1 MASSTSMATESS
13 ARSTQSSLRTNSTTT
28 RNSESSLPST
38 SSVLQTNDGAQSSGT
53 PSETGGAQ
61 SSGAI
66 LTSGSST
73 TRSSAITTKHND
85 LVSQHDIFNIL
96 QLTVIFGVFELP
108 LIVLRCI
115 DNVSLIYEQLNQQF
129 SQHLILQLA
138 LQPVFQLKLVKKR
151 HIIAYKQF
159 NHESKPYTD
168 YLSVC
173 NVEYDSLDSNVP
185 GLGPLA
191 VNSLNACVDLCTNQ
205 GTNCTGFTF
214 SKSRRE
220 CLLKKI
226 MVPSIDSDPDFD
238 SVVRIAGPGGTSRR
252 SQLIA
257 NGDFS
262 ASQLAP
268 WTTEGT
274 EGVTFGVSNG
284 AAIANFPAADPD
296 QSSYY
301 AEIRQSF
308 GTPPALGSAYFC
320 TLNAAYVYDTD
331 ALCSIT
337 IYAINEDG
345 FYIELFD
352 SADYE
357 SSIRA
362 SYNISGVVT
371 STRTG
376 LAIRL
381 SCSDAPARSISF
393 DDVGFYTYAAAAGA
407 NPICPTPQQLITN
420 GDFSSG
426 GQDWEPEITGIVA
439 SYNGGTSGQAE
450 FAFTSQAADERSPIY
465 LAQQTALV
473 EVDQTYAVDAFV
485 NIVVSEATASC
496 DASIVLGFNTPW
508 EVYGSSTA
516 SYPIS
521 VRGVTTSDFSSR
533 CHCAARAAVPNL
545 RTFLGEQ
552 LELQIPY
559 EVTSSPTSRSSM
571 VDTASRLLNWRNA
584 KSIGI
589 RFFWVFGTATFVV
602 DNVVQCTSVTGGSM
616 EPTLSPL
623 DNTTGQKDYVLWN
636 KWEIESKIRR
646 GDIVLF
652 SLPGRPDDRGTKRV
666 IATEGDTVIL
676 DPRRRPKHEAS
687 GRDLPEST
695 GWDMYMRRVE
705 IPPGH
710 VWVEGDNWRK
720 TRDSNWYGPISK
732 SLIQGKASAVVWPWD
747 RSGSKPWESFKS
759 KTKVIQGQPREEREN
774 EWRVL
779 ESMGPNKPV

>member
-1 MASSTSMATESS
+1 
-13 ARSTQSSLRTNSTTT
+13 
-28 RNSESSLPST
+28 
-38 SSVLQTNDGAQSSGT
+38 
-53 PSETGGAQ
+53 
-61 SSGAI
+61 
-66 LTSGSST
+66 
-73 TRSSAITTKHND
+73 
-85 LVSQHDIFNIL
+85 
-96 QLTVIFGVFELP
+96 
-108 LIVLRCI
+108 
-115 DNVSLIYEQLNQQF
+115 
-129 SQHLILQLA
+129 
-138 LQPVFQLKLVKKR
+138 
-151 HIIAYKQF
+151 
-159 NHESKPYTD
+159 
-168 YLSVC
+168 
-173 NVEYDSLDSNVP
+173 
-185 GLGPLA
+185 
-191 VNSLNACVDLCTNQ
+191 
-205 GTNCTGFTF
+205 
-214 SKSRRE
+214 
-220 CLLKKI
+220 

-238 SVVRIAGPGGTSRR
+238 SVVRIVGPGGTSRR

-262 ASQLAP
+262 GSQLAP
-268 WTTEGT
+268 WTTDGT

-301 AEIRQSF
+301 AEFRQSF
-308 GTPPALGSAYFC
+308 GIPPALGSAYFC
-320 TLNAAYVYDTD
+320 TLNAAYVYDTN

-337 IYAINEDG
+337 IYAINEDD

-393 DDVGFYTYAAAAGA
+393 DDVGFFTYAAAAGA
-407 NPICPTPQQLITN
+407 NPICPIPQQLITN

-426 GQDWEPEITGIVA
+426 GQDWEPEITGTVA

-450 FAFTSQAADERSPIY
+450 FAFTSQAANERSPIS
-465 LAQQTALV
+465 LTQQTALV

-485 NIVVSEATASC
+485 NIVVSGATAGC

-521 VRGVTTSDFSSR
+521 VRGVTTSDFSSLLFSVV
-533 CHCAARAAVPNL
+533 CTGEARIVLDNVSL
-545 RTFLGEQ
+545 W
-552 LELQIPY
+552 LQIPIKA
-559 EVTSSPTSRSSM
+559 TSSPTSRSSM
-571 VDTASRLLNWRNA
+571 VNTASRLLNWRNA
-584 KSIGI
+584 KSVGI

-636 KWEIESKIRR
+636 KWEIESKIRC

-652 SLPGRPDDRGTKRV
+652 SLPGRPDDHGTKRV

-676 DPRRRPKHEAS
+676 DPRRRPKDEAS

>member
-1 MASSTSMATESS
+1 
-13 ARSTQSSLRTNSTTT
+13 
-28 RNSESSLPST
+28 
-38 SSVLQTNDGAQSSGT
+38 
-53 PSETGGAQ
+53 
-61 SSGAI
+61 
-66 LTSGSST
+66 
-73 TRSSAITTKHND
+73 
-85 LVSQHDIFNIL
+85 
-96 QLTVIFGVFELP
+96 
-108 LIVLRCI
+108 
-115 DNVSLIYEQLNQQF
+115 
-129 SQHLILQLA
+129 
-138 LQPVFQLKLVKKR
+138 
-151 HIIAYKQF
+151 
-159 NHESKPYTD
+159 
-168 YLSVC
+168 
-173 NVEYDSLDSNVP
+173 
-185 GLGPLA
+185 
-191 VNSLNACVDLCTNQ
+191 
-205 GTNCTGFTF
+205 
-214 SKSRRE
+214 
-220 CLLKKI
+220 
-226 MVPSIDSDPDFD
+226 MVPRIDSDPDFD

-252 SQLIA
+252 SQLIV

-262 ASQLAP
+262 GSQLAP
-268 WTTEGT
+268 WTTGGT

-284 AAIANFPAADPD
+284 AAIANFPATDPD

-308 GTPPALGSAYFC
+308 STPPALGSTYFC
-320 TLNAAYVYDTD
+320 TLNAAYVDATN
-331 ALCSIT
+331 ALCGIT
-337 IYAINEDG
+337 IYFINEDG
-345 FYIELFD
+345 FYVELFD

-357 SSIRA
+357 SSIRT
-362 SYNISGVVT
+362 SYNISGLVT
-371 STRTG
+371 NTRRG

-381 SCSDAPARSISF
+381 ACSDAPPRTISF
-393 DDVGFYTYAAAAGA
+393 DDVGFYTYASAAGA

-420 GDFSSG
+420 GDFSNG
-426 GQDWEPEITGIVA
+426 GQNWEPEITGTVA
-439 SYNGGTSGQAE
+439 SYNGATSGQAE
-450 FAFTSQAADERSPIY
+450 FAFTSQAVNERSPIY
-465 LAQQTALV
+465 LTQQTALV

-485 NIVVSEATASC
+485 NIVVSGAAASC

-508 EVYGSSTA
+508 EC
-516 SYPIS
+516 S
-521 VRGVTTSDFSSR
+521 V
-533 CHCAARAAVPNL
+533 RAAVPNL

-552 LELQIPY
+552 LELQIPD
-559 EVTSSPTSRSSM
+559 EPTSSPNTPIF
-571 VDTASRLLNWRNA
+571 N
-584 KSIGI
+584 
-589 RFFWVFGTATFVV
+589 

-652 SLPGRPDDRGTKRV
+652 SLPGRPDDHGTKRV

-676 DPRRRPKHEAS
+676 DPRRRPKDDAS

-695 GWDMYMRRVE
+695 RWDMYMRRVE

-732 SLIQGKASAVVWPWD
+732 SLIQGKATAVVWPWD

>member
-1 MASSTSMATESS
+1 
-13 ARSTQSSLRTNSTTT
+13 
-28 RNSESSLPST
+28 
-38 SSVLQTNDGAQSSGT
+38 
-53 PSETGGAQ
+53 
-61 SSGAI
+61 
-66 LTSGSST
+66 
-73 TRSSAITTKHND
+73 
-85 LVSQHDIFNIL
+85 
-96 QLTVIFGVFELP
+96 
-108 LIVLRCI
+108 
-115 DNVSLIYEQLNQQF
+115 
-129 SQHLILQLA
+129 
-138 LQPVFQLKLVKKR
+138 
-151 HIIAYKQF
+151 
-159 NHESKPYTD
+159 
-168 YLSVC
+168 
-173 NVEYDSLDSNVP
+173 
-185 GLGPLA
+185 
-191 VNSLNACVDLCTNQ
+191 
-205 GTNCTGFTF
+205 
-214 SKSRRE
+214 
-220 CLLKKI
+220 
-226 MVPSIDSDPDFD
+226 MVPRIDSDPDFD

-252 SQLIA
+252 SPLIA

-262 ASQLAP
+262 GSQLAP
-268 WTTEGT
+268 WTTGGT

-308 GTPPALGSAYFC
+308 GTPPALGSTYFC
-320 TLNAAYVYDTD
+320 TFNAAYVYETN
-331 ALCSIT
+331 ALCGIT
-337 IYAINEDG
+337 IHFVNEDG

-357 SSIRA
+357 RSIRT
-362 SYNISGVVT
+362 SYNISGLVT
-371 STRTG
+371 NTRTG

-381 SCSDAPARSISF
+381 TCSGAPPRSISF

-420 GDFSSG
+420 GDFSNGS
-426 GQDWEPEITGIVA
+426 QNWEPEIIGTVA
-439 SYNGGTSGQAE
+439 IYNGATSGQAE
-450 FAFTSQAADERSPIY
+450 FAFTSQAANERSPIY
-465 LAQQTALV
+465 LTQQTDLV

-485 NIVVSEATASC
+485 NIVVSGAAASC
-496 DASIVLGFNTPW
+496 DASIVLGFDTPW
-508 EVYGSSTA
+508 EVMYCKKIRTTWCECQC
-516 SYPIS
+516 S
-521 VRGVTTSDFSSR
+521 V
-533 CHCAARAAVPNL
+533 RAAVPNL
-545 RTFLGEQ
+545 RTFLDEQ
-552 LELQIPY
+552 LELQILY
-559 EVTSSPTSRSSM
+559 ELSSSPTAESSM
-571 VDTASRLLNWRNA
+571 VNTALRLLNWRNA
-584 KSIGI
+584 RSVGV

-652 SLPGRPDDRGTKRV
+652 SLPGRPDDHGTKRV

-676 DPRRRPKHEAS
+676 DPRRRPKDEAS

-732 SLIQGKASAVVWPWD
+732 SLIQGKASAVVWPWN

-774 EWRVL
+774 EWRML

>member
-1 MASSTSMATESS
+1 
-13 ARSTQSSLRTNSTTT
+13 
-28 RNSESSLPST
+28 
-38 SSVLQTNDGAQSSGT
+38 
-53 PSETGGAQ
+53 
-61 SSGAI
+61 
-66 LTSGSST
+66 
-73 TRSSAITTKHND
+73 
-85 LVSQHDIFNIL
+85 
-96 QLTVIFGVFELP
+96 
-108 LIVLRCI
+108 
-115 DNVSLIYEQLNQQF
+115 
-129 SQHLILQLA
+129 
-138 LQPVFQLKLVKKR
+138 
-151 HIIAYKQF
+151 
-159 NHESKPYTD
+159 
-168 YLSVC
+168 
-173 NVEYDSLDSNVP
+173 
-185 GLGPLA
+185 
-191 VNSLNACVDLCTNQ
+191 
-205 GTNCTGFTF
+205 
-214 SKSRRE
+214 
-220 CLLKKI
+220 

-262 ASQLAP
+262 GSQLAP
-268 WTTEGT
+268 WTTDGT

-331 ALCSIT
+331 ALCSIRT
-337 IYAINEDG
+337 YAINEDG

-450 FAFTSQAADERSPIY
+450 FAFTSQAANERSPIY
-465 LAQQTALV
+465 LTQQTALV
-473 EVDQTYAVDAFV
+473 EVDQTYAVDAFI
-485 NIVVSEATASC
+485 NIVISGATASC
-496 DASIVLGFNTPW
+496 DASIVVGFNPPW

-521 VRGVTTSDFSSR
+521 VRGVTTSDFSS
-533 CHCAARAAVPNL
+533 
-545 RTFLGEQ
+545 
-552 LELQIPY
+552 LQF
-559 EVTSSPTSRSSM
+559 S
-571 VDTASRLLNWRNA
+571 
-584 KSIGI
+584 
-589 RFFWVFGTATFVV
+589 VV
-602 DNVVQCTSVTGGSM
+602 YNVVQCTSVTGGSM

-652 SLPGRPDDRGTKRV
+652 SLPGRPDDHGTKRV

-695 GWDMYMRRVE
+695 GWDMYLRRVE

-759 KTKVIQGQPREEREN
+759 KTQVIQGQPREEREN